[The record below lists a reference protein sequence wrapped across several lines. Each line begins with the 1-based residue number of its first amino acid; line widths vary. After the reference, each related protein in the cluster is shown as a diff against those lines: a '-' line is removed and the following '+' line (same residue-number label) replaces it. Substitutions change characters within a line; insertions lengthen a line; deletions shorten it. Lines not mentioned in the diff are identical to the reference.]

1 MLQSNINWGQYS
13 DDRQRAYDRL
23 ADTRQRQLDAEV
35 KAHNER
41 AAQGT
46 DSQQLGA
53 LAVQGGL
60 AYATGGASLAYA
72 PLIDKAS
79 WTAMGKP
86 QAAGTGISG
95 MASTLGQV
103 GYGIGQANKAEA
115 LADADKAFENDMAGL
130 ERLYKVSM
138 EQGGKEGRE
147 QAQAIALRMN
157 QMSDAYQ
164 GNREKYKESGFLGHL
179 FPDSDDPMQG
189 PSHGLA
195 PQQTPQD
202 VEMANVAQQKQSI
215 QAQEDQNKIS
225 QGYME
230 HAIRTNVDNRPV
242 DFYRGTE
249 HESSVAD
256 IVASAENRALK
267 ESAAEVDPMSLS
279 PTTSDNPNRGKR
291 FRGRDGRVYGYDA
304 EGNPVPLIEG

>member
-1 MLQSNINWGQYS
+1 MLGSNVNFGQYS
-13 DDRQRAYDRL
+13 SSRQAAYDRL
-23 ADTRQRQLDAEV
+23 AQARQQQLDAEV
-35 KAHNER
+35 RAHNER

-60 AYATGGASLAYA
+60 AYATGGASLAFA
-72 PLIDKAS
+72 PMIDKAS

-86 QAAGTGISG
+86 QAAGTGVSG

-138 EQGGKEGRE
+138 EQGGPEGRE
-147 QAQAIALRMN
+147 QAQAIAMRMN
-157 QMSDAYQ
+157 QMSDSYQ
-164 GNREKYKESGFLGHL
+164 GNREKFKESGFLGHL
-179 FPDSDDPMQG
+179 FPDKDNPMQG

-202 VEMANVAQQKQSI
+202 VEMANIAQQKQDI
-215 QAQEDQNKIS
+215 KTQQEGLMSAPLELFSEADQ
-225 QGYME
+225 Q
-230 HAIRTNVDNRPV
+230 
-242 DFYRGTE
+242 
-249 HESSVAD
+249 SVKD
-256 IVASAENRALK
+256 IVASVEDVDEKAQMAENASYDFPDDSRLLTEASQRL
-267 ESAAEVDPMSLS
+267 E
-279 PTTSDNPNRGKR
+279 RR
-291 FRGRDGRVYGYDA
+291 YRGR
-304 EGNPVPLIEG
+304 

>member
-1 MLQSNINWGQYS
+1 M
-13 DDRQRAYDRL
+13 
-23 ADTRQRQLDAEV
+23 
-35 KAHNER
+35 
-41 AAQGT
+41 
-46 DSQQLGA
+46 
-53 LAVQGGL
+53 
-60 AYATGGASLAYA
+60 
-72 PLIDKAS
+72 IDKAS

-86 QAAGTGISG
+86 QAAGTGVSG

-115 LADADKAFENDMAGL
+115 LADADKGFENDMAGL

-138 EQGGKEGRE
+138 EQGGEEGRE

-179 FPDSDDPMQG
+179 FPDSDDPIQA

-267 ESAAEVDPMSLS
+267 ESAAEVDPMSLT
-279 PTTSDNPNRGKR
+279 PATSDNPNKGKR
-291 FRGRDGRVYGYDA
+291 FTGRDGRVYGYDA